1 MAPRHGWRMGASL
14 RGAANGGLAAGAGW
28 QGQGAAP
35 RPKRPASGACGL
47 PLALPCARRGRRAA
61 LLGALN
67 VCFVPKVAELPR
79 HRGLSQRTHK

>member
-1 MAPRHGWRMGASL
+1 VRAQDKPLGEVRAGLGGTYMAPRHGWRMGASL

-47 PLALPCARRGRRAA
+47 PGAAPVGVAA
-61 LLGALN
+61 LLAGGAT
-67 VCFVPKVAELPR
+67 R
-79 HRGLSQRTHK
+79 